1 VNPFLGK
8 ENKKTSLKDPLDVL
22 IEPITMSTSKK
33 IKKTLNELIQDIW
46 ANLSFQTSMRNVQA
60 LINVIHTSVGQV

>member
-8 ENKKTSLKDPLDVL
+8 GNKKTSLKDPLDVL

>member
-1 VNPFLGK
+1 MNLFLGK
-8 ENKKTSLKDPLDVL
+8 GNKKTSPKNALDVL
-22 IEPITMSTSKK
+22 IEPITMSMSKK
-33 IKKTLNELIQDIW
+33 IKETLNELIQDIW

>member
-1 VNPFLGK
+1 MNPFLGK
-8 ENKKTSLKDPLDVL
+8 GNKKTSLKDQLDVL

-33 IKKTLNELIQDIW
+33 IKETLNELIQDIW

>member
-1 VNPFLGK
+1 VNLFLGK
-8 ENKKTSLKDPLDVL
+8 GNKKTSLKDQLDVL

-33 IKKTLNELIQDIW
+33 IKETLNELIQDIW

>member
-1 VNPFLGK
+1 MNRFLGK
-8 ENKKTSLKDPLDVL
+8 GNKKTSLKDQLDVL

>member
-1 VNPFLGK
+1 
-8 ENKKTSLKDPLDVL
+8 
-22 IEPITMSTSKK
+22 MSMSKK
-33 IKKTLNELIQDIW
+33 IKETLNELIQDIW